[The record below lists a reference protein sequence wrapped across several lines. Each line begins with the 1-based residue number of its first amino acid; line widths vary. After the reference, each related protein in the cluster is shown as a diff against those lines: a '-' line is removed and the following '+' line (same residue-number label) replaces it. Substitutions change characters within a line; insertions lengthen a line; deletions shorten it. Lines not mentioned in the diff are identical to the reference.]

1 MSIKKQTLKS
11 KPVCKV
17 TFGLDKKE
25 ISQAS
30 TVNLVGDFNNWSKTS
45 TELTKLKSGGFKLVM
60 ELPIG
65 QEYQFRYLV
74 DGNTWMNDASAD
86 NFVSN
91 GISEE
96 QNCVIAL

>member
-25 ISQAS
+25 AAKAE
-30 TVNLVGDFNNWSKTS
+30 TVNLVGNFNNWNESS
-45 TELTKLKSGGFKLVM
+45 TELTKLKSGSFKLVM
-60 ELPIG
+60 ELPVG

-74 DGNTWMNDASAD
+74 DGQTWLNDSTAD
-86 NFVSN
+86 AFVSN
-91 GISEE
+91 GVSEE

>member
-17 TFGLDKKE
+17 TFGLEKKE
-25 ISQAS
+25 VSKATS
-30 TVNLVGDFNNWSKTS
+30 VSLVGNFNNWSKTS
-45 TELTKLKSGGFKLVM
+45 TQLTKLKSGDFKLVM

-65 QEYQFRYLV
+65 QEYEFRYLIN
-74 DGNTWMNDASAD
+74 GNTWMNDTTADKYVAS
-86 NFVSN
+86 

>member
-25 ISQAS
+25 ITQAE
-30 TVNLVGDFNNWSKTS
+30 TVNLVGDFNDWNETS

-60 ELPIG
+60 ELPVG

-74 DGNTWMNDASAD
+74 NGSQWMNDSSAD
-86 NFVSN
+86 KFVSN
-91 GISEE
+91 GISDE